1 VRLAW
6 VLVAATVA
14 LALQTTVAPLSIGSR
29 FSVDLVLV
37 AVVYAALSAG
47 PSTGLMVGTIAGL
60 IQDALSTGAGVG
72 VIGVGGFSKSL
83 AGFLAGVV
91 GTQFIVT
98 QPFARFVVFAL
109 ASVVHRAAF
118 IGVYSL
124 VGLRDFG
131 SPYGEILEQAL
142 ANAVIG
148 VLAFQLAEFM
158 PGAVE
163 RRRSARMKPR
173 R

>member
-1 VRLAW
+1 MKLAW
-6 VLVAATVA
+6 VLVATTMA
-14 LALQTTVAPLSIGSR
+14 LALQTTVARVSIGSR

-47 PSTGLMVGTIAGL
+47 PSTGLLVGTVAGL

-72 VIGVGGFSKSL
+72 VIGIGGFSKSL

-98 QPFARFVVFAL
+98 EPFARFVVFAL
-109 ASVVHRAAF
+109 GSVVQRAAF
-118 IGVYSL
+118 IGVYAL
-124 VGLRDFG
+124 LGLRDFG
-131 SPYGEILEQAL
+131 SPYGEILQQAL

-148 VLAFQLAEFM
+148 VLAFQVSEFM
-158 PGAVE
+158 PGAVD
-163 RRRSARMKPR
+163 RRRNARTKPR
-173 R
+173 L